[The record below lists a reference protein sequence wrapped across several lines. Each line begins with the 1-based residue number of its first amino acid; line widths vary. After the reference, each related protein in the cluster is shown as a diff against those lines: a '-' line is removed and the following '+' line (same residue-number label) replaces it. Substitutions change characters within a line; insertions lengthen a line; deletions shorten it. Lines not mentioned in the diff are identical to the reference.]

1 MRGISRLAEE
11 LLVCEGGFCS
21 VELVSELVS
30 ELLNE
35 RVSELVSEL
44 VS

>member
-11 LLVCEGGFCS
+11 LLVCGGFFS

-35 RVSELVSEL
+35 RVSELVS
-44 VS
+44 